1 MSKICKI
8 KINSYKK
15 IEKIKKN
22 YGLIVYNIFVMVKV
36 FQYDENQKEFSSNT
50 YVIGKIG
57 GSCLIVDLGST
68 SDEIY
73 SYIESHYEK
82 VEAILLTHAHFD
94 HIRGIPAFLKHF
106 KNKNIPIY
114 LAEED
119 KLLLTSPD
127 KNSSFMTGEK
137 VSVKVDIIPVEDGE
151 QLSFKAGKVK
161 VIKTPFH
168 TEGSVC
174 YLMED
179 DNCIFTGDTLFKNAI
194 GRYDCETSDSNKIS
208 SSLNKL
214 KELSDWLVVYPG
226 HGPKTNIITE
236 KKNNPYMK

>member
-1 MSKICKI
+1 
-8 KINSYKK
+8 
-15 IEKIKKN
+15 
-22 YGLIVYNIFVMVKV
+22 MVKV

-94 HIRGIPAFLKHF
+94 HIRGVPAFLKHF

-179 DNCIFTGDTLFKNAI
+179 DNCIFTGDTLFKNAN

>member
-1 MSKICKI
+1 
-8 KINSYKK
+8 
-15 IEKIKKN
+15 
-22 YGLIVYNIFVMVKV
+22 MVKV

-214 KELSDWLVVYPG
+214 KELCDWLVVYPG